1 MRVGISSHSVENT
14 EKQARQANTL
24 SPNLQADSQAAHLN
38 SSQRNVLHMQ
48 QRVGNSAV
56 QRMLNHTGAANPMPR
71 KRTNIVRRAPDDAPP
86 AAEQT
91 AQETPGSQP
100 PSLGAVTET
109 NPDGGVRVT
118 SINPGSRA
126 AASLHVNDII
136 KSVNN
141 VDVASN
147 EEFLA
152 EVQKHQAGDTVTLGV
167 QGASGADAAPPQAD
181 AAPESGGDVQPMR
194 NAIVQR
200 DAADAGTVRPVSVQL
215 QGNQDAAAP
224 GAAVSTQTVRVVIK
238 SHIKPII
245 PNIGTLPMAPTDYLP
260 FPNPMGSTMRL
271 AGFAAATDLIMR
283 EDPPSDAMDVSGGQQ
298 YRLFSATNL
307 TITKQGTNVT
317 GITATPLE
325 TDGGWEGPLKAYPLN
340 QFVPLRATAPNSFTW
355 GVSGAPHPAAAAP
368 MQLVYP
374 RSNEYIWHIITGNVD
389 AAGHVTFSI
398 THSGFPSV
406 SIYIDGVKSTAY
418 NQGNAS
424 LLWVG
429 GGLRSS

>member
-1 MRVGISSHSVENT
+1 
-14 EKQARQANTL
+14 
-24 SPNLQADSQAAHLN
+24 
-38 SSQRNVLHMQ
+38 MQ
-48 QRVGNSAV
+48 KRVGNSAV
-56 QRMLNHTGAANPMPR
+56 QRMLNHSGVANPMPR
-71 KRTNIVRRAPDDAPP
+71 KRSNIVRRDTADAPP
-86 AAEQT
+86 VADQT
-91 AQETPGSQP
+91 AQQTPGGQP

-109 NPDGGVRVT
+109 NPDGGVRVV

-141 VDVASN
+141 VVVASN

-152 EVQKHQAGDTVTLGV
+152 EVQKHQAGDSVTLGV
-167 QGASGADAAPPQAD
+167 QGASGADAAAPQAD
-181 AAPESGGDVQPMR
+181 AAPGNSGDVQPMR
-194 NAIVQR
+194 EATVQR
-200 DAADAGTVRPVSVQL
+200 EANNAGTEHPVSIQL
-215 QGNQDAAAP
+215 QGNQEAAAT
-224 GAAVSTQTVRVVIK
+224 GAAVSTQTVRVVVK

-245 PNIGTLPMAPTDYLP
+245 PNIGTLPMAPMDYFP
-260 FPNPMGSTMRL
+260 PNPVASTMRL
-271 AGFAAATDLIMR
+271 AGFAAATDVIMR
-283 EDPPSDAMDVSGGQQ
+283 EDPPTDNVDPGSSAGH

-307 TITKQGTNVT
+307 TITKEGTNVT
-317 GITATPLE
+317 GVTATPLE

-340 QFVPLRATAPNSFTW
+340 QFVPLRTTAPNQFTW
-355 GVSGAPHPAAAAP
+355 GVSGAPHPLAAAP

-374 RSNEYIWHIITGNVD
+374 RSNEYIWHIITGTVD
-389 AAGHVTFSI
+389 ASGHVTFSI